1 MDKHLSEAKSKME
14 KSLESIA
21 NELKHI
27 RTGRPSPAL
36 LEEITA
42 DYYNTPTPIP
52 QIASVSVAERSLVV
66 KPWDKS
72 VLKVIEKAILASQLG
87 LTPVNDGTSIRL
99 NFPPPTG
106 EQRKKLV
113 KMVHD
118 IIEEGKVSIR
128 NIRRDAIK
136 DVKEEQKNGDLPE
149 DDAYRLEDKIQELT
163 DEYVDKMDE
172 LFKEKETEIMEV

>member
-14 KSLESIA
+14 KSVESIA

-52 QIASVSVAERSLVV
+52 QMASVSVAERSLVV

-87 LTPVNDGTSIRL
+87 LTPINDGNNIRL

-118 IIEEGKVSIR
+118 IIEGGKVSIR
-128 NIRRDAIK
+128 NIRRDAMK
-136 DVKEEQKNGDLPE
+136 DVKEEQKNGDIPE
-149 DDAYRLEDKIQELT
+149 DDAHRVEDKIQELT
-163 DEYVDKMDE
+163 DEYVAKMDE

>member
-14 KSLESIA
+14 KSVESIA

-27 RTGRPSPAL
+27 RTGRPSPVL

-52 QIASVSVAERSLVV
+52 QMASVSVAERSLVV

-87 LTPVNDGTSIRL
+87 LTPINDGTSIRL

-118 IIEEGKVSIR
+118 IIEDGKVSIR

-136 DVKEEQKNGDLPE
+136 DVKEGQKNGDIPE
-149 DDAYRLEDKIQELT
+149 DEAYRLEDKIQELT

-172 LFKEKETEIMEV
+172 MFKEKETEIMEV

>member
-14 KSLESIA
+14 KSVESIA

-72 VLKVIEKAILASQLG
+72 VLKVIEKAILASNLG
-87 LTPVNDGTSIRL
+87 LTPINDGICIRL

-118 IIEEGKVSIR
+118 IIEQGKVSVR
-128 NIRRDAIK
+128 NIRRDVLK
-136 DVKEEQKNGDLPE
+136 DVKEEQKNGDIPE
-149 DDAYRLEDKIQELT
+149 DDAHRLEDKIQELT
-163 DEYVDKMDE
+163 DDYVAKMDE
-172 LFKEKETEIMEV
+172 LFKEKESEIMEV

>member
-149 DDAYRLEDKIQELT
+149 DDAYRLEDKIEELT

>member
-14 KSLESIA
+14 KSVESIA

-87 LTPVNDGTSIRL
+87 LTPINDGTSIRL

-118 IIEEGKVSIR
+118 IIEGGKVSIR

-136 DVKEEQKNGDLPE
+136 DVKEEQKNGDIPE
-149 DDAYRLEDKIQELT
+149 DDAHRLEEKIQELT
-163 DEYVDKMDE
+163 DEYVGNMDE
-172 LFKEKETEIMEV
+172 LFKEKEIEIMEV

>member
-1 MDKHLSEAKSKME
+1 VDKHLSEAKSKME
-14 KSLESIA
+14 KSVESIA

-87 LTPVNDGTSIRL
+87 LTPINDGTSIRL

-118 IIEEGKVSIR
+118 IIEAGKVSIR

-136 DVKEEQKNGDLPE
+136 DVKEEQKDGDLPE
-149 DDAYRLEDKIQELT
+149 DDAHRLEDKIQELT
-163 DEYVDKMDE
+163 DEYVGKMDE